1 MRGLSYLTRDQTR
14 VPRIERLVRN
24 HWATGKSLSFP
35 TCSSEASH
43 PEREIS
49 APCPPRALSSLPCK
63 VIVCQVLVWF
73 FVAVVAFFFLLAFF
87 FVFAV
92 LSLLYSTLD
101 FFSCGVSAHLWH
113 EGSSSL
119 TRGRTRGPLHWALR
133 VLAAGPP
140 GKSPSQV
147 LWPPAPQPLLKLLP
161 FSSLLSLNLWRP

>member
-24 HWATGKSLSFP
+24 HWATGKSLSFL
-35 TCSSEASH
+35 TCNSEASH
-43 PEREIS
+43 PEQEIS
-49 APCPPRALSSLPCK
+49 APCPPRALSSLPLK

-101 FFSCGVSAHLWH
+101 FFSCGMWAHLWH

-119 TRGRTRGPLHWALR
+119 TRDRTQGPLH
-133 VLAAGPP
+133 
-140 GKSPSQV
+140 
-147 LWPPAPQPLLKLLP
+147 
-161 FSSLLSLNLWRP
+161 